1 MSHLPELSWSPSGV
15 AWTGTGVRAR
25 QKATPGLK
33 QIGGMGFWFDAVF
46 KLAKLSVSRA
56 YSHTHTGTAC
66 SQDLPVAFCLSAGIL
81 AHFLGDACDGIGC
94 RLGRSGQLEIFSAW
108 AGASRSY

>member
-15 AWTGTGVRAR
+15 AWTGTRVRAR

-46 KLAKLSVSRA
+46 KLAKLSVS
-56 YSHTHTGTAC
+56 
-66 SQDLPVAFCLSAGIL
+66 
-81 AHFLGDACDGIGC
+81 
-94 RLGRSGQLEIFSAW
+94 
-108 AGASRSY
+108 